1 MTASSK
7 QHYRLPLF
15 GMALSTTLWS
25 CAFSVAGPPIVAHP
39 KSAFV
44 EVPYPP
50 PAALIEAVPPSPSSS
65 LVWLD
70 GFWTWQ
76 GQYYTWIRGGWVFV
90 SVGES
95 FAPWQSFY
103 TSEGLLM
110 FAPGTWYAADGAR
123 VRPPEIRSPA
133 YTPPNETTA
142 EFQTAR

>member
-1 MTASSK
+1 MKASSK
-7 QHYRLPLF
+7 QHDWLPALWL
-15 GMALSTTLWS
+15 ALSATLGS
-25 CAFSVAGPPIVAHP
+25 CVSSVPGPPLVVHP

-50 PAALIEAVPPSPSSS
+50 PAALIEAVPPSPSTSH
-65 LVWLD
+65 VWLD

-76 GQYYTWIRGGWVFV
+76 GRYYTWIRGGWIFV
-90 SVGES
+90 SAGES

-103 TSEGLLM
+103 TRSGLLM
-110 FAPGTWYAADGAR
+110 FAPGAWYSAGGDR
-123 VRPPEIRSPA
+123 VRPPEIRVPA

>member
-1 MTASSK
+1 MNASSK
-7 QHYRLPLF
+7 LHHWLP
-15 GMALSTTLWS
+15 ALGLALVATLGS
-25 CAFSVAGPPIVAHP
+25 CASSVPGPPLVAHP
-39 KSAFV
+39 RSAFL

-76 GQYYTWIRGGWVFV
+76 GRYYAWIRGGWIFV
-90 SVGES
+90 SPGES

-103 TSEGLLM
+103 TRDGLLM
-110 FAPGTWYAADGAR
+110 FAPGAWYSAGGDR
-123 VRPPEIRSPA
+123 VRPPEIRVPA